1 MNAFERYDLMYGSP
15 ADEAPDYE
23 LTEDDIVL
31 AFECASE
38 LECDFSCDI
47 ERVQKAAYLNDDPA
61 SLKALTD
68 WMDAISAMPFKQKL
82 PVIETMRE
90 LPWCGKSIDAGLE
103 ALKTAANLRR
113 RAA

>member
-1 MNAFERYDLMYGSP
+1 MNAFERFDLMHGSP

-38 LECDFSCDI
+38 LECDFCCDI
-47 ERVQKAAYLNDDPA
+47 ERVQRSAYLNDDA
-61 SLKALTD
+61 KSLKALTD
-68 WMDAISAMPFKQKL
+68 WMDAISALPFKQKL

-90 LPWCGKSIDAGLE
+90 LPWCGKSINNQLE
-103 ALKTAANLRR
+103 AISNAAYVNR

>member
-1 MNAFERYDLMYGSP
+1 MSPFERYDLMHGSP

-68 WMDAISAMPFKQKL
+68 WMDAISALPFASKL
-82 PVIETMRE
+82 AVIETMRE

-103 ALKTAANLRR
+103 ALKTAAYLNR

>member
-1 MNAFERYDLMYGSP
+1 MNALERYDLMHGSP
-15 ADEAPDYE
+15 ADEVPDYE

-47 ERVQKAAYLNDDPA
+47 ERVQKAAYLNDDA
-61 SLKALTD
+61 DSLEALSD
-68 WMDAISAMPFKQKL
+68 FMDAISALPFKQKL
-82 PVIETMRE
+82 AVIETMRE
-90 LPWCGKSIDAGLE
+90 LPWCGKAINAGLE
-103 ALKTAANLRR
+103 SIRNAKNLSR